1 MSAGRAG
8 RRPAARS
15 TAPPAVQSAHWLL
28 SLASGT
34 GAFSPVAFSLGLLL
48 VMATALPTPGHL
60 GRDSKD
66 EATSNRPPLISAD
79 KMEIIK
85 YILGRISALKKEVG
99 RLN

>member
-1 MSAGRAG
+1 MAGRAG

-15 TAPPAVQSAHWLL
+15 TAPPAVQFAHWLL

-48 VMATALPTPGHL
+48 VMATAFPTPGHL
-60 GRDSKD
+60 GRDPKD

>member
-34 GAFSPVAFSLGLLL
+34 GAFSLGLLL
-48 VMATALPTPGHL
+48 VMATAFPTPGPL
-60 GRDSKD
+60 AGDSKD
-66 EATSNRPPLISAD
+66 DATSNSLPLTSAN
-79 KMEIIK
+79 KVEELIK
-85 YILGRISALKKEVG
+85 YILGKISALRKEVG
-99 RLN
+99 RLK